1 MFIDEARVHVQ
12 SGRGGDGVVAFLREK
27 FRPKGGPAGGD
38 GGKGGDVLFVAS
50 NSTNTLI
57 DLSRRRRIA
66 APDGRPG
73 GGKNCTG
80 KSGDDVEVRVPPGT
94 VVKDAESGSVLFDL
108 VEEGARAVVARGGKG
123 GFGNQRFATPT
134 DQAPQH
140 ATPGRPGEER
150 ELLVELKLIAD
161 AGLVGLPNAGK
172 STLLARV
179 SAAHPKVAPY
189 PFTTRE
195 PALGI
200 VDSGDFREIVLADLP
215 GLIEGASG
223 GAGLG
228 HEFLRHIERTRLIV
242 HMVDAAPV
250 DGSDPVENVKI
261 IRAELAGYSEEL
273 GARPEVLVANKTDL
287 PEAAENVGKLREEFG
302 EVLVISAVTGEG
314 VKKLLGELFRRLA
327 PAE

>member
-1 MFIDEARVHVQ
+1 MFVDEARVGV
-12 SGRGGDGVVAFLREK
+12 RGGSGGAGIVAFLREK
-27 FRPKGGPAGGD
+27 YRPKGGPAGGD
-38 GGKGGDVLFVAS
+38 GGKGGGVVFVAS
-50 NSTNTLI
+50 NSTRTLI
-57 DLSRRRRIA
+57 DLSRRRRIG

-80 KSGDDVEVRVPPGT
+80 RSGDDTEVRVPPGT
-94 VVKDAESGSVLFDL
+94 LIKNADTGVVLFDL
-108 VEEGARAVVARGGKG
+108 VEEGARAVVAKGGRG
-123 GFGNQRFATPT
+123 GFGNRHFATPT

-140 ATPGRPGEER
+140 ATPGRPGEAR
-150 ELLVELKLIAD
+150 DLLVELKLIAD

-172 STLLARV
+172 STLLSRV

-195 PALGI
+195 PMLGI

-215 GLIEGASG
+215 GLIEGASR

-242 HMVDAAPV
+242 HMVDAAPF
-250 DGSDPVENVKI
+250 DGSDPVENVRV
-261 IRAELAGYSEEL
+261 IRAELAGHSEEL
-273 GARPEVLVANKTDL
+273 AKRPEVLVANKADL
-287 PEAAENVGKLREEFG
+287 PEAAENVERLRGAHGDLF
-302 EVLVISAVTGEG
+302 VISAVTGEG
-314 VKKLLGELFRRLA
+314 VKALVGELFGRLA